1 MSRSRNNKTKELTKK
16 LKEQK
21 EVTKE
26 ELKKYKGFEN
36 ISDEEANNVLTT
48 LKTLAEI
55 LLTIKV

>member
-26 ELKKYKGFEN
+26 ELKKYKGFAG
-36 ISDEEANNVLTT
+36 ISDEEAENVLTT